1 MKPINRKLARL
12 TKLLTP
18 LWYVLKPF
26 GRQKVLTQ
34 PPSSILV
41 FDFHLIGDIVML
53 TPLLKCL
60 KTAYPQA
67 RLVLVA
73 GVWAKDILHGTD
85 LVDEIIPFAAPWVK
99 YKQGWGGIV
108 SCYRLVKQLRKQTW
122 DLGIEVRGD
131 IRQILLLWLT
141 GATRRV
147 GFDFTGGG
155 ALLTDVVFD
164 DGVMAHL
171 TEHHQRICEHL
182 GIWQRDEK
190 YLPFLS
196 LTPEEKRKVET
207 TPAFIG
213 FHFGAS
219 LPLRRLPFT
228 EISALLSR
236 FHSAD
241 VELVVFLSPEE
252 DGVRALL
259 GQLPASLQAKI
270 QFWSGNL
277 REFILQ
283 ISRATHCYFMDS
295 GPAHIAAALGVPTT
309 VFFGPAESTN
319 VRPIG
324 QNVEIISKAFVACR
338 PCDQINCRNSALQ
351 YCMLGLAEQ
360 AVTYDV
366 RTINE
371 INIMITRGKP

>member
-12 TKLLTP
+12 AKLLTP

-26 GRQKVLTQ
+26 GPQKAPTQ

-53 TPLLKCL
+53 TPLLQSL

-73 GVWAKDILHGTD
+73 GAWAKEILHGTD
-85 LVDEIIPFAAPWVK
+85 LVDEIILFAAPWVK

-108 SCYRLVKQLRKQTW
+108 SCYRLVKQLRQQTW

-141 GATRRV
+141 GAKRRV

-171 TEHHQRICEHL
+171 TEHHRRICEHL
-182 GIWQRDEK
+182 GIWQSNEK
-190 YLPFLS
+190 YLPFLK
-196 LTPEEKRKVET
+196 LTPVEEVQAQNVA
-207 TPAFIG
+207 PFIG

-219 LPLRRLPFT
+219 LPLRRLPPV
-228 EISALLSR
+228 EIVTLISKFDDSDARLL
-236 FHSAD
+236 
-241 VELVVFLSPEE
+241 VFATAESNGIEAVLN
-252 DGVRALL
+252 
-259 GQLPASLQAKI
+259 QLPLNIRLKI
-270 QFWSGNL
+270 ELWSGSL
-277 REFILQ
+277 REFIVVA
-283 ISRATHCYFMDS
+283 SRATHCYVMDS
-295 GPAHIAAALGVPTT
+295 GPAHIVTALGVPTT
-309 VFFGPAESTN
+309 VFFGPADPML

-324 QNVEIISKAFVACR
+324 FDIEILRKADLNCR
-338 PCDQINCRNSALQ
+338 PCDQVNCKNQ
-351 YCMLGLAEQ
+351 VFQHCMQGLAGQ
-360 AVTYDV
+360 VTSI
-366 RTINE
+366 RFKKLK
-371 INIMITRGKP
+371 IT

>member
-12 TKLLTP
+12 AKLLTP

-26 GRQKVLTQ
+26 GPQKAPTQ

-108 SCYRLVKQLRKQTW
+108 SCYHLVKQLRKQTW

-141 GATRRV
+141 GARRRI

-182 GIWQRDEK
+182 GIWQRGEK
-190 YLPFLS
+190 YLPFLK
-196 LTPEEKRKVET
+196 LTAAEQAQDQNIQP
-207 TPAFIG
+207 FIG

-219 LPLRRLPFT
+219 LPLRRLPQA
-228 EISALLSR
+228 EMIQLLSKFEFINCR
-236 FHSAD
+236 
-241 VELVVFLSPEE
+241 LVVFLTPDQKDFDSVLAE
-252 DGVRALL
+252 
-259 GQLPASLQAKI
+259 LPVSIHDKI
-270 QFWSGNL
+270 ELWTGNL
-277 REFILQ
+277 RQLVTTIAG
-283 ISRATHCYFMDS
+283 ATHCYVMDS
-295 GPAHIAAALGVPTT
+295 GPAHIAGALGIATT
-309 VFFGPAESTN
+309 VFFGPAESKY
-319 VRPIG
+319 VRPVGEHI
-324 QNVEIISKAFVACR
+324 QVISKPNVPCR
-338 PCDQINCRNSALQ
+338 PCDQIRCVNDTPQ
-351 YCMLGLAEQ
+351 YCMNDLTHRVIPIHDLDMNVQ
-360 AVTYDV
+360 SQ
-366 RTINE
+366 
-371 INIMITRGKP
+371 K

>member
-1 MKPINRKLARL
+1 MKPINHKLARL
-12 TKLLTP
+12 AKLLTP

-26 GRQKVLTQ
+26 GPQKATTQ

-53 TPLLKCL
+53 TPLLQSL

-73 GVWAKDILHGTD
+73 GAWAKEILHGTD

-99 YKQGWGGIV
+99 YNQGWGGIV
-108 SCYRLVKQLRKQTW
+108 SCYRLVKQLRQQTW

-141 GATRRV
+141 GAKRRV

-155 ALLTDVVFD
+155 ALLTDLVLD
-164 DGVMAHL
+164 DGAMAHL
-171 TEHHQRICEHL
+171 TEHHQKICEHL
-182 GIWQRDEK
+182 GIWQTNEK
-190 YLPFLS
+190 YLPFLK
-196 LTPEEKRKVET
+196 LTLEEKRNVEA

-219 LPLRRLPFT
+219 LPLRRLPFA
-228 EISALLSR
+228 EISSLLLSCQ
-236 FHSAD
+236 SAD

-252 DGVRALL
+252 DGVRTLL
-259 GQLPASLQAKI
+259 SQLPTSLHTKI

-309 VFFGPAESTN
+309 VFFGPAEAAN

-324 QNVEIISKAFVACR
+324 ANVEIISKAFVACR
-338 PCDQINCRNSALQ
+338 PCDQINCRNPVVQ
-351 YCMLGLAEQ
+351 YCMQGLAEQ
-360 AVTYDV
+360 AANNDV
-366 RTINE
+366 RMLNE
-371 INIMITRGKP
+371 DNITITRGKP

>member
-12 TKLLTP
+12 AKLLTP

-26 GRQKVLTQ
+26 SRQTVSSH
-34 PPSSILV
+34 PPRSILV

-53 TPLLKCL
+53 TPLLKSL

-73 GVWAKDILHGTD
+73 GGWAKEILHGTD

-108 SCYRLVKQLRKQTW
+108 SCYHLVKRLRKQTW

-141 GATRRV
+141 GANRRV

-182 GIWQRDEK
+182 GIWQRDER
-190 YLPFLS
+190 YLPFLK
-196 LTPEEKRKVET
+196 LTAAEQAKAQKIAP
-207 TPAFIG
+207 FIG

-219 LPLRRLPFT
+219 LPLRRLPQG
-228 EISALLSR
+228 EIVQLLSKFER
-236 FHSAD
+236 ID
-241 VELVVFLSPEE
+241 CRLVVFLTPDQKDFDMVLKQLS
-252 DGVRALL
+252 DSVR
-259 GQLPASLQAKI
+259 SKI
-270 QFWSGNL
+270 ELWTEGL
-277 REFILQ
+277 RELIVTL
-283 ISRATHCYFMDS
+283 SRGAHFYCMDS
-295 GPAHIAAALGVPTT
+295 GPAHIASALGVRST
-309 VFFGPAESTN
+309 VFFGPADSRY
-319 VRPIG
+319 VRSIG
-324 QNVEIISKAFVACR
+324 QRVEIISKPDVQCR
-338 PCDQINCRNSALQ
+338 PCDQVNCINQVNQ
-351 YCMLGLAEQ
+351 YCMVGL
-360 AVTYDV
+360 VDV
-366 RTINE
+366 VDSTN
-371 INIMITRGKP
+371 

>member
-12 TKLLTP
+12 AKLLTP

-26 GRQKVLTQ
+26 GPQKATTQ

-53 TPLLKCL
+53 TPLLQSL

-73 GVWAKDILHGTD
+73 GAWAKEILHGTD

-99 YKQGWGGIV
+99 YRQGWGGIV
-108 SCYRLVKQLRKQTW
+108 SCYHLVKQLHQRTW

-141 GATRRV
+141 GAKQRV

-171 TEHHQRICEHL
+171 TDHHQRICEHL
-182 GIWQRDEK
+182 SIWQRAEK
-190 YLPFLS
+190 YLPFLK
-196 LTPEEKRKVET
+196 LTPTEQAQAQNIA
-207 TPAFIG
+207 PFIG

-219 LPLRRLPFT
+219 LPLRRLPET
-228 EISALLSR
+228 EIIRLLSK
-236 FHSAD
+236 FQFID
-241 VELVVFLSPEE
+241 CKLVVFLTP
-252 DGVRALL
+252 DQPDFDAVLTN
-259 GQLPASLQAKI
+259 LPSIVQAKI
-270 QFWSGNL
+270 EFWTGGL
-277 REFILQ
+277 RELVVSLSGAEHFY
-283 ISRATHCYFMDS
+283 CMDS
-295 GPAHIAAALGVPTT
+295 GPAHIASALGVPST
-309 VFFGPAESTN
+309 VFFGPADSSY
-319 VRPIG
+319 VCSIG
-324 QNVEIISKAFVACR
+324 QRVEIISKPDVQCR
-338 PCDQINCRNSALQ
+338 PCNQVKCINQVNQ
-351 YCMLGLAEQ
+351 YCMVGLADR
-360 AVTYDV
+360 VNPT
-366 RTINE
+366 
-371 INIMITRGKP
+371 TRA

>member
-12 TKLLTP
+12 AKLLTP

-26 GRQKVLTQ
+26 GPQKATTQ
-34 PPSSILV
+34 SPSSILV

-53 TPLLKCL
+53 TPLLQSF

-73 GVWAKDILHGTD
+73 GAWAKEILHGTD

-99 YKQGWGGIV
+99 YNQGRGGIV
-108 SCYRLVKQLRKQTW
+108 SCYHLVKQLRQQAW

-141 GATRRV
+141 GAKRRV

-182 GIWQRDEK
+182 GIWRNNEK
-190 YLPFLS
+190 YLPFLK
-196 LTPEEKRKVET
+196 LTPDEAVQVQNDA
-207 TPAFIG
+207 PFIA

-219 LPLRRLPFT
+219 LPLRRLPQA
-228 EISALLSR
+228 EIIQLLSK
-236 FHSAD
+236 FEFVD
-241 VELVVFLSPEE
+241 FKLVVFLTPDQPDFDAVLAQLSET
-252 DGVRALL
+252 VR
-259 GQLPASLQAKI
+259 SKI
-270 QFWSGNL
+270 EPLTGSL
-277 REFILQ
+277 RELVTT

-295 GPAHIAAALGVPTT
+295 GPAHISAALNVPTT
-309 VFFGPAESTN
+309 VFFGPAEPKY
-319 VRPIG
+319 VFPIG
-324 QNVEIISKAFVACR
+324 DTVDLIIRADLACR
-338 PCDQINCRNSALQ
+338 PCDQVHCAHQ
-351 YCMLGLAEQ
+351 VHQFCMKGLADRVVLPSFKLGRLHE
-360 AVTYDV
+360 ALG
-366 RTINE
+366 N
-371 INIMITRGKP
+371 

>member
-12 TKLLTP
+12 AKLLTP

-26 GRQKVLTQ
+26 GRQKASTQ
-34 PPSSILV
+34 PPRSILV

-73 GVWAKDILHGTD
+73 GVWAKEILHGTD
-85 LVDEIIPFAAPWVK
+85 LVDELIPFAAPWVK

-108 SCYRLVKQLRKQTW
+108 SCYHLVKQLRKQTW

-131 IRQILLLWLT
+131 IRQILLLWLS

-164 DGVMAHL
+164 DGEMAHL
-171 TEHHQRICEHL
+171 TDHHQRICEHL

-190 YLPFLS
+190 YLPFLK
-196 LTPEEKRKVET
+196 LTVAEQAQAQNIAP
-207 TPAFIG
+207 FIG

-219 LPLRRLPFT
+219 LPLRRLPQG
-228 EISALLSR
+228 EIVQLLSKFEFIDCR
-236 FHSAD
+236 
-241 VELVVFLSPEE
+241 LVVFLTPDQLDFEAVLAE
-252 DGVRALL
+252 
-259 GQLPASLQAKI
+259 LPAGMPARIEPWAGSLRQLVTTIASAK
-270 QFWSGNL
+270 
-277 REFILQ
+277 
-283 ISRATHCYFMDS
+283 HCYFMDS
-295 GPAHIAAALGVPTT
+295 GPAHISVALSVPTT
-309 VFFGPAESTN
+309 VFFGPAEPMY
-319 VRPIG
+319 VFPVG
-324 QNVEIISKAFVACR
+324 DNVELIINPDLSCR
-338 PCDQINCRNSALQ
+338 PCDQIHCTHQ
-351 YCMLGLAEQ
+351 VHQFCMKGLADRVVLPSFKAIKLRE
-360 AVTYDV
+360 ANV
-366 RTINE
+366 
-371 INIMITRGKP
+371 G

>member
-12 TKLLTP
+12 AKLLTP

-26 GRQKVLTQ
+26 GPQKTTTQ

-73 GVWAKDILHGTD
+73 GAWAKDILHGTD
-85 LVDEIIPFAAPWVK
+85 LVDQIIPFAAPWVK
-99 YKQGWGGIV
+99 YNQGWSGIV
-108 SCYRLVKQLRKQTW
+108 SCYHLVKQLRKQTW

-131 IRQILLLWLT
+131 IRQILLLWLA

-171 TEHHQRICEHL
+171 TEHHQRLCEHL

-190 YLPFLS
+190 YLPFLK
-196 LTPEEKRKVET
+196 LTAAEQAQNQYNKS
-207 TPAFIG
+207 FIG

-219 LPLRRLPFT
+219 LPLRRLPQA
-228 EISALLSR
+228 EIIQLLSKFEFINCR
-236 FHSAD
+236 
-241 VELVVFLSPEE
+241 LVVFLTPDQQGIEATLTKLP
-252 DGVRALL
+252 GRVRA
-259 GQLPASLQAKI
+259 KI
-270 QFWSGNL
+270 GLWTGSL
-277 REFILQ
+277 RELVVIL
-283 ISRATHCYFMDS
+283 SRAEHFYCMDS
-295 GPAHIAAALGVPTT
+295 GPAHIASALGVPST
-309 VFFGPAESTN
+309 VFFGPADSSY
-319 VRPIG
+319 VRSIG
-324 QNVEIISKAFVACR
+324 QSVEIISKSDVQCR
-338 PCDQINCRNSALQ
+338 PCNQVKCINQVNQ
-351 YCMLGLAEQ
+351 YCMVGLADR
-360 AVTYDV
+360 VSL
-366 RTINE
+366 TI
-371 INIMITRGKP
+371 RA

>member
-12 TKLLTP
+12 AKCLTP

-26 GRQKVLTQ
+26 GPQKVPTQ
-34 PPSSILV
+34 PPTSILV

-53 TPLLKCL
+53 TPLLKSL
-60 KTAYPQA
+60 KTTYPQA

-73 GVWAKDILHGTD
+73 GVWAKEILHGTD

-99 YKQGWGGIV
+99 YKQGWGGLL
-108 SCYRLVKQLRKQTW
+108 SCYHLVKRLRKQTW

-171 TEHHQRICEHL
+171 TAHHQRICEHL

-190 YLPFLS
+190 YLPFLK
-196 LTPEEKRKVET
+196 LTTEEQSQAQKIS
-207 TPAFIG
+207 PFIG

-219 LPLRRLPFT
+219 MPLRRLPEA
-228 EISALLSR
+228 EIINLLSK
-236 FHSAD
+236 FEF
-241 VELVVFLSPEE
+241 VERRLVIFLTPDDKGFDSVLAQLSTR
-252 DGVRALL
+252 VR
-259 GQLPASLQAKI
+259 SKI
-270 QFWSGNL
+270 QLMSGSL
-277 REFILQ
+277 RELLVML
-283 ISRATHCYFMDS
+283 SRLSHFYCMDS
-295 GPAHIAAALGVPTT
+295 GPAHIASALGVPVT
-309 VFFGPAESTN
+309 VFFGPADMTCVHPMGN
-319 VRPIG
+319 A
-324 QNVEIISKAFVACR
+324 VEIISRPDVQCR
-338 PCDQINCRNSALQ
+338 PCDQVNCVNQVNQ
-351 YCMLGLAEQ
+351 YCMVGLVARVGRVHPKQ
-360 AVTYDV
+360 
-366 RTINE
+366 
-371 INIMITRGKP
+371 